1 MGPLRETIPLLSHAK
16 TWRLFVSI
24 FAGCLKFK
32 HLLFQLFKLL
42 WQLDIFRG
50 CTKRSG
56 GKQFITIKAD
66 NLPKDC

>member
-32 HLLFQLFKLL
+32 HYSSYSGNLIFSVDAQSVVVENSLLQ
-42 WQLDIFRG
+42 
-50 CTKRSG
+50 
-56 GKQFITIKAD
+56 
-66 NLPKDC
+66 